1 VSTGT
6 VLWHIVL
13 HSGVFFGL
21 DIAVLLLKT
30 VFSLEHLSQVDGMI
44 LYSFFL

>member
-1 VSTGT
+1 MAYCFAQ
-6 VLWHIVL
+6 WR
-13 HSGVFFGL
+13 FFGL

-30 VFSLEHLSQVDGMI
+30 MFSLEHLSQVDGMI